1 MPKPLAIG
9 LTFLAVMVGWVFFKA
24 HDVASANRMLAS
36 MAGLNGF
43 DGWPPDAVVVV
54 KMKRALVPI
63 AIGLFVVWALPNTQ
77 EFLRRYRPAL
87 DVAEATGTSAGP
99 RRWWHWRPTW
109 QWLLFTLVVLYAVGR
124 DFDQLSEFIYFQF

>member
-1 MPKPLAIG
+1 
-9 LTFLAVMVGWVFFKA
+9 
-24 HDVASANRMLAS
+24 MLAS

-77 EFLRRYRPAL
+77 EFLRRHRPAL
-87 DVAEATGTSAGP
+87 DIAEATGTPAGR